1 MYRRWPIAPV
11 AVEILPVYRKI
22 VTENGTNLK
31 KFPNDGA
38 PNYKKRNFAHFVKIS
53 IVNI

>member
-1 MYRRWPIAPV
+1 MAGR
-11 AVEILPVYRKI
+11 
-22 VTENGTNLK
+22 TLK